1 MDIQKDVSEYL
12 RPEEFIAIKN
22 FAQNKK
28 TPFLLINLN
37 KIEKNY
43 TDLQTQ
49 MPFAKIYYAVKANPH
64 KEVVKA
70 LADKGSCFDFATV
83 FELDQLLELNIS
95 PEKISFG
102 NTIKKEEDIAYA
114 YKKGVRLFAT
124 DSENDLN
131 KICRQAPGA
140 KVFFRLLTDG
150 SGADWP
156 LSRKFGAHPDMI
168 FRLALKCRKMD
179 LIPYGLSFHVG
190 SQQRDIGQWDNA
202 IAQCKYLFDSLE
214 DANISLKMI
223 NLGGGL
229 PSDYLQP
236 TNNIEI
242 YAKEI
247 LRFLKEDFGDNL
259 PEILIE
265 PGRSIAGDAGT
276 IVSEIIMISQKS
288 TSNHYSWVYLDVGKF
303 GGLIET
309 INEAIKYPIF
319 TEYEKNPENLKEVIL
334 AGPTCDSMDIMYED
348 FRYRLDKNIKEG
360 DRIYILTAG
369 AYTASYSSIEFNG
382 IPPLKVYTARF

>member
-1 MDIQKDVSEYL
+1 MDLQKDVSEYL
-12 RPEEFIAIKN
+12 RPDEFTAIKN
-22 FAQNKK
+22 FAQGKK
-28 TPFLLINLN
+28 TLFLLINLN

-43 TDLQTQ
+43 NDLHEQ

-64 KEVVKA
+64 KEIIKV
-70 LADKGSCFDFATV
+70 LADKGACFDFATV

-95 PEKISFG
+95 PERLSYG

-114 YKKGVRLFAT
+114 FKKGVRLFAT

-179 LIPYGLSFHVG
+179 LMPYGLSFHVG

-265 PGRSIAGDAGT
+265 PGRSIVGDAGI